1 MQKLGSR
8 INIEKIKEKLKN
20 ESDATSYRSHTLISD
35 YVISSVARQRQQA
48 ATIGECEEATY
59 YLQANIAIKLE
70 QAKDIP
76 W

>member
-1 MQKLGSR
+1 MPQIQIRSA
-8 INIEKIKEKLKN
+8 
-20 ESDATSYRSHTLISD
+20 ESDAISYRLTHISS
-35 YVISSVARQRQQA
+35 YAISSVARQRLQVA
-48 ATIGECEEATY
+48 RIGKCKAATY